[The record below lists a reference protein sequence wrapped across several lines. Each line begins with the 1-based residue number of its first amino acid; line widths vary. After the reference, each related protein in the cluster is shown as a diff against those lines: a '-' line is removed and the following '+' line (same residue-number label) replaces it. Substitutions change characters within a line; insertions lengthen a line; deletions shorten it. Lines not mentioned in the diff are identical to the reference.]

1 MNVKTLQ
8 VDPIGT
14 NCYIVSDDSRNAF
27 IVDPGGD
34 ADLIIDAASG
44 LNVLYI
50 LLTHTHYDH
59 IGALD
64 NVSCAFPDAQV
75 AVHLSE
81 KAALYDASV
90 NLSVGFGL
98 SHEYKGKVQLEL
110 SDGDELEFGDRKIK
124 VIHTPG
130 HTAGGVCYFVEELLF
145 SGDTLFK
152 SSVGR
157 TDLPGGDGVALLKS
171 IREKLYTLPGK
182 TTVYPG
188 HMEKTSI
195 GWEKQRNPY
204 VKSNG

>member
-64 NVSCAFPDAQV
+64 NVSCAFPDAKV
-75 AVHLSE
+75 AVHEIEKNALS
-81 KAALYDASV
+81 DATL

-98 SHEYKGKVQLEL
+98 TYEYQGDVHLKLK
-110 SDGDELEFGDRKIK
+110 DNDELQFGNSGIK